1 MRVSCKEGNLI
12 SFKILI
18 DETGTI
24 VTELSGVP
32 ENQLHKLFKDGELML
47 IRKILK
53 EARPKLEGLHNYL
66 ENELDA
72 MVFTT

>member
-1 MRVSCKEGNLI
+1 MRVSYKEGNLL
-12 SFKILI
+12 SFKIII
-18 DETGTI
+18 DETGNL
-24 VTELSGVP
+24 VTEISGVP
-32 ENQLHKLFKDGELML
+32 EDQLHKLFKDGELML

>member
-1 MRVSCKEGNLI
+1 VSYKEGNLL
-12 SFKILI
+12 SFKIII
-18 DETGTI
+18 DETGNL
-24 VTELSGVP
+24 VTEISGVP
-32 ENQLHKLFKDGELML
+32 EDQLHKLFKDGELML

-53 EARPKLEGLHNYL
+53 EARPKLEGLHDFL

>member
-1 MRVSCKEGNLI
+1 
-12 SFKILI
+12 
-18 DETGTI
+18 
-24 VTELSGVP
+24 
-32 ENQLHKLFKDGELML
+32 ML

-53 EARPKLEGLHNYL
+53 EARPKLEGLHGYL